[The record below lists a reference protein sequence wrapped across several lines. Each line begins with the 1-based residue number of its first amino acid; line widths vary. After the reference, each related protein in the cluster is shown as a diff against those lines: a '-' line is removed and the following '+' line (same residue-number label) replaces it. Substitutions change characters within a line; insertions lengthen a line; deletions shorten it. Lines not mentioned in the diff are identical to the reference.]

1 MRDQAENLRS
11 MVRDLEAK
19 FRAQILE
26 PLPGRCRVIA
36 VTSGKGGVG
45 KTNLALGLA
54 ITLAKANYRVVL
66 LDGDMGMANIDVA
79 LGLYTKYDLSH
90 VVRGEKGLQEII
102 LEGPAGLKI
111 IPGGSGVEE
120 LANIDPSTLNSVF
133 KEIMLLDQET
143 DYLFID
149 TGAGISKQVMIL
161 LQAAEEIL
169 LVATPE
175 PTSLTDAYGLIK
187 VFHRHCGQGKIKVV
201 INMAKSKEE
210 GTLAAQRLNRAA
222 QSFLGVNLEILGCV
236 HYDPAISN
244 SVKKH
249 LPYVL
254 ASPSAQASVDTIK
267 IASVLGEVPVKPP
280 SGAKVFLKNLV
291 NLFKQ

>member
-1 MRDQAENLRS
+1 MKDQAENLRS
-11 MVRDLEAK
+11 MVRELETK
-19 FRAQILE
+19 FRAQLSE
-26 PLPGRCRVIA
+26 FSPGRCRVIA

-45 KTNLALGLA
+45 KTSLALGLA

-66 LDGDMGMANIDVA
+66 LDGDMGMANIDVV

-90 VVRGEKGLQEII
+90 VVKGEKRLQEII
-102 LEGPAGLKI
+102 LKGPAGMKI

-120 LANIDPSTLNSVF
+120 LANIDSSTLNRLF
-133 KEIMLLDQET
+133 KEITLLDQET

-149 TGAGISKQVMIL
+149 TGAGISKQVML
-161 LQAAEEIL
+161 FLQAAEEIL

-175 PTSLTDAYGLIK
+175 PTSLTDAYGLVK
-187 VFHRHCGQGKIKVV
+187 VFHRHCGKAKIKVI
-201 INMAKSKEE
+201 INMAKNKQE
-210 GTLAAQRLNRAA
+210 GTTAAQRLKRAA

-244 SVKKH
+244 AIKRH

-280 SGAKVFLKNLV
+280 SGVKVFLNNLV
-291 NLFKQ
+291 NLFT